1 MKNLLLIL
9 TLGAGLSACSFGVY
23 KQINAQQLAV
33 TNTERKENSIDSL
46 IQPYKVELDK
56 EMNQI
61 IGKAFVDF
69 TKTRPNGN
77 LNNLI
82 ADILLSTKKELGIIN
97 EQVICLQNFGG
108 LRSTINK
115 GEVTLSDVYKVLPFD
130 NYVVAVKLPASIIP
144 AFIAWM
150 KSSNGHPIAG
160 CKLVKDQLIMN
171 NQKIVEGDFWIITS
185 DYLVNGG
192 DNAVFLA
199 EYLEKKESTLLLRD
213 VVINYIKANPNL
225 LDDNKERIKF
235 E

>member
-1 MKNLLLIL
+1 MKNLLIIL
-9 TLGAGLSACSFGVY
+9 LFGAGLSACSFSVY
-23 KQINAQQLAV
+23 KKVHSKQIPVLS
-33 TNTERKENSIDSL
+33 TNTNQNTIDSL
-46 IQPYKVELDK
+46 ILPYKEGLDT

-61 IGKAFVDF
+61 IGKAYVDF
-69 TKTRPNGN
+69 TKNRPNGN

-82 ADILLSTKKELGIIN
+82 ADILLSTKKELGILN

-115 GEVTLSDVYKVLPFD
+115 GNVSLGDIYKVLPFD
-130 NYVVAVKLPASIIP
+130 NYIVGVKLPSNSIP
-144 AFIAWM
+144 KFISWM

-192 DNAVFLA
+192 DNAVFLS
-199 EYLEKKESTLLLRD
+199 EHLEKKESTLLLRD